1 MQDDDRRTPRDNS
14 DGEKQPL
21 LPRAAV
27 VPPIRTVSASP
38 PAAAAAV
45 VLVSRREL
53 LAAILALSGPIS
65 LTTVVEFLPQ
75 ILISAMVG
83 HSNPET
89 ALSLHDHRWPSDQ
102 AGALLETYG
111 LATLVYSTA
120 AFSLVYGFICG
131 LDSVASCSFGM
142 TVDAANCDEATLT
155 LPSDSSSK
163 RSASPK
169 RLTVAEHNGSARRS
183 SDVSGLGPHASGR
196 PSGEARS
203 RTGQLR
209 NQARA
214 ASSAV
219 AWSSATPVRGVVAN
233 SPVASSL
240 LLARSVGRRNS
251 AEFSSHS
258 MGALRRSPS
267 SPERLTTPAVAAAPT
282 AVVTASTVAPTAT
295 ATKCMDIVGSNR
307 SSPSGRPYGSFPPPS
322 DHSPRSTA
330 RRTAVAAVAAGAP
343 PPVPLTLPRKNPSW
357 MREESGDHD
366 GEDSGL
372 SEDEQSNQHHATTE
386 AALTDEQRIA
396 RDQEEERLLLS
407 LNGVVKQK
415 RHPDIVVSNVP
426 KQGTPPPQLPSS
438 WRSPP
443 PVSVS
448 PAGAASAP
456 PAVPSANHT
465 HSSTH
470 PHSHRQVSFDLP
482 VGMVSVQPSP
492 TVFGM
497 GQLEMG
503 SGAIMPSFP
512 HAAPATPVE
521 MPFTHPHPH
530 HAHQPPDAKH
540 PRPPSPPSP
549 ASPMPSSLIGLWI
562 ARCLML
568 EMVVVITLIV
578 LLHWGTEPLLVALG
592 EPAESIPVA
601 TAYVTA
607 ASWGLP
613 FVAIYHSLNKG
624 LQSSGVVLP
633 VLLISVIT
641 KGICLCA
648 VYVALYHMALN
659 LVAVAWI
666 LSATMAG
673 QAFAV
678 YAYMR
683 ATGIAETWWGG
694 PSSPSSSSSSGAGM
708 LSDAVTFSWSGLWEY
723 SVLAFPA
730 CVAICLEFWLF
741 DLLGALAGLLPEP
754 STELAVHYLL
764 FTATLAS
771 YMVFSGLSVSVSV
784 LVGQKLGCA
793 GQSENAKRSAIVG
806 TSACLCVSALLMLL
820 ISLFHDTLARALTSQ
835 TILLERFAECVPVL
849 VAYQAV
855 DGLNTCSTQLL
866 RTLGVQ
872 KYGVLLHFTTYYVL
886 GISSSV
892 FLAFHCGLG
901 VMGLW
906 IGLCFGVGLNASFA
920 TVWLWRYADWDQQST
935 DAQNRAAAMAG
946 ACGDTPAAYLS
957 TSDSFV
963 GEVNACC
970 TPNSTDGATH
980 EHHGN

>member
-1 MQDDDRRTPRDNS
+1 MSRTDDS
-14 DGEKQPL
+14 SSGGERQPL
-21 LPRAAV
+21 LSRAV
-27 VPPIRTVSASP
+27 VPPIRTASASP
-38 PAAAAAV
+38 PAVAAV
-45 VLVSRREL
+45 PLATRREL
-53 LAAILALSGPIS
+53 LTAILALSGPIS

-83 HSNPET
+83 HSDPET
-89 ALSLHDHRWPSDQ
+89 ALSLHDERWPSDK

-142 TVDAANCDEATLT
+142 TVEAANCGDESTLAV
-155 LPSDSSSK
+155 PSPTSDSK
-163 RSASPK
+163 RSASPT
-169 RLTVAEHNGSARRS
+169 RVVVAEHNGSARRS
-183 SDVSGLGPHASGR
+183 SDVSGLAPHAVTSR
-196 PSGEARS
+196 PSRAE
-203 RTGQLR
+203 QLR
-209 NQARA
+209 QQARA
-214 ASSAV
+214 ASTAV
-219 AWSSATPVRGVVAN
+219 AWSTTPVRGVVAN
-233 SPVASSL
+233 SPVATSL
-240 LLARSVGRRNS
+240 LLSRTASAGRRNS

-258 MGALRRSPS
+258 LGALRKSPS
-267 SPERLTTPAVAAAPT
+267 NPERLTVASATASAAAPPSTVPT
-282 AVVTASTVAPTAT
+282 AVT
-295 ATKCMDIVGSNR
+295 ATKGMDIVGSNR
-307 SSPSGRPYGSFPPPS
+307 SSPSSRPYGSFPPPS
-322 DHSPRSTA
+322 DGSSPRTAA
-330 RRTAVAAVAAGAP
+330 RRTAAAAAAAVAPPHAAAP
-343 PPVPLTLPRKNPSW
+343 VTLPRKNPSW

-366 GEDSGL
+366 GEDSAL
-372 SEDEQSNQHHATTE
+372 SEDELGHHNHR
-386 AALTDEQRIA
+386 AAAETSLTDAQRIA
-396 RDQEEERLLLS
+396 RDEEEERLLLS
-407 LNGVVKQK
+407 LNGVIKQK
-415 RHPDIVVSNVP
+415 RHPGIVVSNVP

-448 PAGAASAP
+448 PAISAP
-456 PAVPSANHT
+456 PVLPSPSAAHAAA
-465 HSSTH
+465 SH

-482 VGMVSVQPSP
+482 AGLMPVQPSA
-492 TVFGM
+492 TVLGM
-497 GQLEMG
+497 GQQEVG
-503 SGAIMPSFP
+503 SGAIIPSFP
-512 HAAPATPVE
+512 HAAPAASVE
-521 MPFTHPHPH
+521 M
-530 HAHQPPDAKH
+530 QS
-540 PRPPSPPSP
+540 SP
-549 ASPMPSSLIGLWI
+549 SPMPSSLIGIWI

-568 EMVVVITLIV
+568 EMFVVLTLIV
-578 LLHWGTEPLLVALG
+578 LLHFGTEPLLIALG

-624 LQSSGVVLP
+624 LQASGVVLP
-633 VLLISVIT
+633 VLLISVVT
-641 KGICLCA
+641 KGVCLCA
-648 VYVALYHMALN
+648 VYVALYHLAMN
-659 LVAVAWI
+659 LVSVAWI

-683 ATGIAETWWGG
+683 ATGLAAQWWG
-694 PSSPSSSSSSGAGM
+694 PSSTSAALSSGAG
-708 LSDAVTFSWSGLWEY
+708 LLADAVTFSWAGLWEY

-741 DLLGALAGLLPEP
+741 DLLGALAGLLPDP

-806 TSACLCVSALLMLL
+806 TSACLCVSACLMLL
-820 ISLFHDTLARALTSQ
+820 ISLFHNTLARALTSQ
-835 TILLERFAECVPVL
+835 PILLDRFAECVPVL

-872 KYGVLLHFTTYYVL
+872 SYGVVLHFTTYYVL

-906 IGLCFGVGLNASFA
+906 IGLCFGVGLNASVA
-920 TVWLWRYADWDQQST
+920 TIWLWRYADWDQQST
-935 DAQNRAAAMAG
+935 DAQNRAAAMQG
-946 ACGDTPAAYLS
+946 MCGDTPAAYLS

-963 GEVNACC
+963 GEVNACYS
-970 TPNSTDGATH
+970 PNTAHTEGAVPKPHARH